1 MSNKENECV
10 KDVQELKAG
19 IKEEVKQE
27 KTGVKRAKVSHKPR
41 FKVAESTFLV
51 TLISEIYSIIDGKT
65 TSRDIKDITRK
76 AMAWQELT
84 AKFNAASVHS
94 PVPRTAEDL
103 KKKWSN
109 LKDEAKKQAAARKKH
124 QIKTGGGN
132 DQFQDDELLLMV
144 EDIIRGAMNPI
155 KSEFDSDS
163 FKSRTGPVIEIID
176 DGPESGRTAE
186 TESVS
191 TVAEDSPTSSL
202 KDSPTSSLKEEEG
215 SSKRKWQCMPSTPA
229 SSGSSKKKKAVN
241 VKDEEDLYGRRA
253 EELHEA
259 RMALLAAQHAQQEER
274 HRAIMEILQG
284 YRRAVEDRS
293 EVARQLPPSFL
304 MDLNNMC

>member
-1 MSNKENECV
+1 MSDKENEGV
-10 KDVQELKAG
+10 KELKAG

-27 KTGVKRAKVSHKPR
+27 KTGVKRTKVSHKPR
-41 FKVAESTFLV
+41 FKVAKSTFLV

-132 DQFQDDELLLMV
+132 EQFQENELLVMV

-155 KSEFDSDS
+155 KSEFDSDGI
-163 FKSRTGPVIEIID
+163 KPRTGPVIEIID
-176 DGPESGRTAE
+176 DGPESGPA
-186 TESVS
+186 ESVS

-202 KDSPTSSLKEEEG
+202 KDSPTSSLKEEEVNSY
-215 SSKRKWQCMPSTPA
+215 SSKRKWQCLPTTPA
-229 SSGSSKKKKAVN
+229 GSSRKKKAPNVN
-241 VKDEEDLYGRRA
+241 ESEDLYSKRA

-284 YRRAVEDRS
+284 YKRAVEDRS
-293 EVARQLPPSFL
+293 EVAGQLPPSFL